1 MSLITI
7 VMMVLCTC
15 AHRGPFGILSRWL
28 IFLLPSLKFHEDL
41 FQGQNGEH
49 FVNDEMELEILD

>member
-1 MSLITI
+1 
-7 VMMVLCTC
+7 MMKVPCTG
-15 AHRGPFGILSRWL
+15 AHRGPFGILSCWL
-28 IFLLPSLKFHEDL
+28 IFLLPSLKRHEDL